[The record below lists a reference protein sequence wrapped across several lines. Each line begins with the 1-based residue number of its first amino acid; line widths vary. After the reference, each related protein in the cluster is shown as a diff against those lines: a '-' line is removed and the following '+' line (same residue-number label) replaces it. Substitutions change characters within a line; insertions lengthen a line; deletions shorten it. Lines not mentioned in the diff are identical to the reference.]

1 MVVKKITICLSIFA
15 ILFSPSFISAQGSQ
29 VGQNQSGEGIQQ
41 QERIQDPATHSVDT
55 ASPGNQ
61 VQNQNQVQ
69 IQNQSE
75 DSQLMIETQEQ
86 EGLQVNKPNPRS
98 QTARENMS
106 QVAEKVEELLA
117 IPGYQGGIGDQVKEI
132 AQAQK
137 QSQAQIETELDKLE
151 AKSGFIKRLFGPD
164 YKAIKNLN
172 QQMEQNRLRIQQL
185 KELVNQ
191 VQNQADQNQIEET
204 IQALN
209 QQNIAL
215 QEQIQAEEKIGSLF
229 GWLLRLLNR

>member
-106 QVAEKVEELLA
+106 QVAEKVEGLLA
-117 IPGYQGGIGDQVKEI
+117 ISGYQGGIGDQVKEI

-185 KELVNQ
+185 EELVNQ

-215 QEQIQAEEKIGSLF
+215 QEQIQAEEK
-229 GWLLRLLNR
+229 